1 MIVLRASLEPTMRQV
16 EKSVASAEGALQA
29 SPAPTCETRDQWSDS
44 LRAAVRQKPLAS
56 LASAL
61 VRVR

>member
-1 MIVLRASLEPTMRQV
+1 MRQV